1 MWGRRRRIGK
11 RRERGRG
18 GNRDVGADDGKRRL
32 ILSWRNITWFGEWG
46 LFCFGIGIG
55 IGVIGKRNDIK

>member
-1 MWGRRRRIGK
+1 M
-11 RRERGRG
+11 
-18 GNRDVGADDGKRRL
+18 GADDGKRRL